1 MGDLIFRKS
10 VLLGAFALGMSL
22 SSVHAQGVD
31 EVIVTGSYIK
41 QSAEDA
47 PVPVDVINSE
57 ELFNLG
63 SPSVVELIKT
73 LGVSSGVD
81 GETNQFQSNGLEGT
95 ANVNLRGLGA
105 GRNLVMLNGRR
116 NVFSPYPISE
126 QQQLFVD
133 INMIPGVAIDRV
145 ELLKDGAAATYGSD
159 AISGVVNFITR
170 NDFEGYEMALS
181 HKDIDGSDGDQ
192 DLGLIWGKNFGKTHV
207 MASFGYNKRNKLQ
220 ARSRD
225 WAVQNYGYKG
235 NTLGYTGIP
244 NPGSYF
250 PIELADAAD
259 VAADTNGRT
268 ALNDI
273 IRIQRQRVNIAST
286 LDVDESK
293 KYVVYALN
301 ADNSYVMEGGNPV
314 ATAKTISGHELIEAI
329 KDDPNTDAVE
339 SGFQQFKLEKLQGL
353 GVNPG
358 DTIGLTAARN
368 TDDTADL
375 QNLYTLGSVRD
386 ARCEDFVG
394 DSANTRGRANCT
406 YNYVYYD
413 NLIEEEERYNFF
425 ATLTHDF
432 TDDMR
437 LSAELLW
444 GNNEVPEWNTSP
456 SYPPQ
461 VLVDTDIT
469 TGRIIPSYHPGLLAY
484 ANLYG
489 SDPAANAAVPG
500 HPDLETLSEVADEN
514 CTVTSREDPS
524 CAGLLF
530 FGRPFGISGPPNV
543 GSREHETLKLSV
555 GLEGTFDNEIDYT
568 TSVIFSE
575 SEGTRD
581 SPDTYIE
588 RWSAALKGFGGP
600 NCAADETTPG
610 ANGCLYYNPFS
621 NAILTPD
628 SKYATLSEN
637 PDYAAAIDFN
647 GGEENGIVNSK
658 ELRDWMQ
665 YSLGS
670 TVTSELTVAEAV
682 FSGESEIGVG
692 WALGAQLRNES
703 YEIDVFEG
711 NDLHVNPCITDAEN
725 TRWRALNDV
734 AALCDRGTTGSTSDD
749 YEGSGQFGFLAG
761 ATPFDEEQDIFAVFG
776 EVAIPFTEN
785 LETQL
790 SMRYEDYGGT
800 VGNSFDPKIAVR
812 YQASDAMVVRGSAS
826 TTFRGPTLNQLGGR
840 STTLS
845 FVGPTGSFK
854 AIDTFGSADLEPETA
869 TTANLGIVYDY
880 EPNWGTN
887 DALTVSADYWSFDFK
902 DPIIK
907 QSFTD
912 IISQSFGSTGYIG
925 GTYGSQISCGFGAD
939 ASCEGKASSSIQRI
953 KVNMINGPDI
963 ETDGFDIRLDYDR
976 ELGNGELS
984 LGAQLTLVTSYDVGS
999 SDLNNSFDALGKL
1012 NDRVSYLRPVVEEKW
1027 QISAGYVLQ
1036 EHTFNT
1042 VLNLT
1047 GSYQDSLTRAAG
1059 SSIRDVEE
1067 QTTLDLHYN
1076 LSLSALNQDLAE
1088 SALWVSI
1095 YNATD
1100 EDPPFARLDLNY
1112 DPYTHNPF
1120 GRIIKVGVR
1129 HRF

>member
-1 MGDLIFRKS
+1 MGDLLFRKS
-10 VLLGAFALGMSL
+10 VLLGALALGVSL
-22 SSVHAQGVD
+22 SPVHAQSVD

-47 PVPVDVINSE
+47 PVPVDVINNE

-105 GRNLVMLNGRR
+105 GRNLVLLNGRR

-170 NDFEGYEMALS
+170 NDFEGYEVALS

-235 NTLGYTGIP
+235 NNKGYTGIP

-250 PIELADAAD
+250 PVELDDA
-259 VAADTNGRT
+259 
-268 ALNDI
+268 NDI
-273 IRIQRQRVNIAST
+273 IRTRRPRVDIPAT
-286 LDVDESK
+286 TDVDESK
-293 KYVVYALN
+293 RYVVYQLDAN
-301 ADNSYVMEGGNPV
+301 NNYVMDGGNPV
-314 ATAKTISGHELIEAI
+314 PTTTTLAGHQLIKAT
-329 KDDPNTDAVE
+329 KDDPETFEQLTGDELRAM
-339 SGFQQFKLEKLQGL
+339 
-353 GVNPG
+353 GVNPDADAINLTVAQTTG
-358 DTIGLTAARN
+358 DN
-368 TDDTADL
+368 PVDL
-375 QNLYTLGSVRD
+375 ENLYTIDPVRD
-386 ARCEDFVG
+386 ERCEDFVG
-394 DSANTRGRANCT
+394 ASAQTRGSTHCT

-432 TDDMR
+432 SDDMR

-461 VLVDTDIT
+461 VLVDTNIN

-489 SDPAANAAVPG
+489 DQSNANKEVPG
-500 HPDLETLSEVADEN
+500 QPELQLSEIADEN
-514 CTVTSREDPS
+514 CTVTGRDDPS

-530 FGRPFGISGPPNV
+530 FGRPFGVSGPPNV
-543 GSREHETLKLSV
+543 GYREHETLKLSI
-555 GLEGTFDNEIDYT
+555 GLEGTFENEIDYT
-568 TSVIFSE
+568 TSFIFSE
-575 SEGTRD
+575 SEGKRA

-600 NCAADETTPG
+600 DCAADETTPG

-621 NAILTPD
+621 NSIQ
-628 SKYATLSEN
+628 N
-637 PDYAAAIDFN
+637 PDYKYTSLAVNPDYDPAIAFHD
-647 GGEENGIVNSK
+647 GEENGIVNTK

-665 YSLGS
+665 YDLGS

-682 FSGESEIGVG
+682 FSGEADIGVG
-692 WALGAQLRNES
+692 WAVGAQLRNES
-703 YEIDVFEG
+703 YKIDVFEG

-725 TRWRALNDV
+725 TRWGELNDV
-734 AALCDRGTTGSTSDD
+734 SALCDRGTPADTSDD

-761 ATPFDEEQDIFAVFG
+761 ATPFDDDQDIFALFG

-785 LETQL
+785 FDAQL
-790 SMRYEDYGGT
+790 SMRFEDYGGT
-800 VGNSFDPKIAVR
+800 VGDSFDPKVALR
-812 YQASDAMVVRGSAS
+812 YQASDAMVIRGSAS

-854 AIDTFGSADLEPETA
+854 AIDTFGNADLEPETA
-869 TTANLGIVYDY
+869 TTTNLGVIYDY
-880 EPNWGTN
+880 EPNWAAS
-887 DALTVSADYWSFDFK
+887 DSLTFSADYWSFDFQN
-902 DPIIK
+902 PIIK

-912 IISQSFGSTGYIG
+912 IISQSFGADGYIG
-925 GTYGSQISCGFGAD
+925 GPYGDQISCGFGAD
-939 ASCEGKASSSIQRI
+939 SSCEGKKTSSIERI

-963 ETDGFDIRLDYDR
+963 ETDGFDIRFDYDR
-976 ELGNGELS
+976 QLGMGDLS

-999 SDLNNSFDALGKL
+999 SDLNDSFDALGKL
-1012 NDRVSYLRPVVEEKW
+1012 NDTISYLRPVIEEKW
-1027 QISAGYVLQ
+1027 QLNSGYSL
-1036 EHTFNT
+1036 EAHTFNA

-1047 GSYQDSLTRAAG
+1047 GSYQDSVDATAG
-1059 SSIRDVEE
+1059 SPLRDVEE
-1067 QTTLDLHYN
+1067 HTTLDLHYN
-1076 LSLSALNQDLAE
+1076 LNLGSMNQDLAE
-1088 SALWVSI
+1088 SAVWVSI

-1129 HRF
+1129 HKF